1 MSFKNISANKNYI
14 IINIFYIIR
23 YNHNRLKQFK
33 GYIMITYGVT
43 DIQNKPSLIKAIDIA
58 KIIDKRAHTT
68 LGYFISSK
76 YDNYIKPI
84 IEKIDREE
92 KLAKLNKLKQHQD
105 LEFAEIGVDD
115 GIK

>member
-1 MSFKNISANKNYI
+1 MTI
-14 IINIFYIIR
+14 
-23 YNHNRLKQFK
+23 
-33 GYIMITYGVT
+33 YGVT
-43 DIQNKPSLIKAIDIA
+43 DIQNKPSLIKAMDIA
-58 KIIDKRAHTT
+58 EIIDRRKHIT

-76 YDNYIKPI
+76 YEKQIRPL

-105 LEFAEIGVDD
+105 LEFAEFGVDD

>member
-1 MSFKNISANKNYI
+1 MT
-14 IINIFYIIR
+14 
-23 YNHNRLKQFK
+23 
-33 GYIMITYGVT
+33 TYGVT
-43 DIQNKPSLIKAIDIA
+43 DIQNKPSLIKAMDIA
-58 KIIDKRAHTT
+58 EIIDRRKHTT

-76 YDNYIKPI
+76 YEKQIRPL

-105 LEFAEIGVDD
+105 LEFVELGVDD

>member
-1 MSFKNISANKNYI
+1 MT
-14 IINIFYIIR
+14 
-23 YNHNRLKQFK
+23 
-33 GYIMITYGVT
+33 TYGVT
-43 DIQNKPSLIKAIDIA
+43 DIQNKPSLIKAMDIA
-58 KIIDKRAHTT
+58 EIIDRRKHIT

-76 YDNYIKPI
+76 YEKQIRPL

-105 LEFAEIGVDD
+105 LEFAELEVDD

>member
-1 MSFKNISANKNYI
+1 
-14 IINIFYIIR
+14 
-23 YNHNRLKQFK
+23 
-33 GYIMITYGVT
+33 MITYGIT

-58 KIIDKRAHTT
+58 EIIDRRKHTT

-76 YDNYIKPI
+76 YEEKIRPL

-92 KLAKLNKLKQHQD
+92 KLAKLKKLKNHQD
-105 LEFAEIGVDD
+105 LEFAELGVDD